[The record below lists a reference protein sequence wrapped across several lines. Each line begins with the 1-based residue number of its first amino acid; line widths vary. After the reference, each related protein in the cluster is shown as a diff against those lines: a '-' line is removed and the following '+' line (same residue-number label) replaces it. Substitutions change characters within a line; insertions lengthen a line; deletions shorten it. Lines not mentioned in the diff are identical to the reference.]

1 MPPGCLT
8 VLAPI
13 RLGEDTALRGTLRAI
28 GDDIKGRRLDADRG
42 RPHVDFARSQRIHFA
57 RFAIMDDPDRGPG
70 RTRLLYATVYD
81 GALADHLT
89 ELADITSDLDAIW
102 GACEGFAGAA
112 TFHTFIS
119 EHALEPEAYYIAF
132 RDETVASIRHAISVR
147 QHATSLAPP
156 PAARSLPD
164 AIAGAVQRLV
174 RAVPVVVD
182 VARAVGRFGLGNV
195 YAGASGITASL
206 NRYPIVRLVNSITRN
221 RMAPRQ
227 SLFSSV
233 PIDNCATPVP
243 VAPGDEF
250 PSTLTSPPAAFREDV
265 IAQNQLTLVTVV
277 APGRVDRLRAV
288 MAAIDAYARRL
299 SPPGSLTGIST
310 IHFVRWLVIDN
321 GRRLLF
327 VSDYDN
333 SWENYIDEFA
343 EMILSGLDAIWD
355 TAPGFPP
362 DGARD
367 LPAFKRFL
375 RCHQVP
381 AEVFFSAYPGETVLN
396 IAADT
401 ARARQ
406 Q

>member
-13 RLGEDTALRGTLRAI
+13 RPGGDTALRGTLRAI
-28 GDDIKGRRLDADRG
+28 GDDINGRRLAADPG

-57 RFAIMDDPDRGPG
+57 RFAILDDPDRGPG
-70 RTRLLYATVYD
+70 RTRLLYASVYD
-81 GALADHLT
+81 GALADHLA
-89 ELADITSDLDAIW
+89 ELAGITSDLDAIW
-102 GACEGFAGAA
+102 GACSGYAGAA
-112 TFHTFIS
+112 TFDAFIS
-119 EHALEPEAYYIAF
+119 EHAHQAEAYYAAF
-132 RDETVASIRHAISVR
+132 RDETAASIRHAISVR
-147 QHATSLAPP
+147 QHATSSTPL
-156 PAARSLPD
+156 PAARRLAD

-174 RAVPVVVD
+174 RAAPVVVD
-182 VARAVGRFGLGNV
+182 VTRAVRRFGLGNV

-206 NRYPIVRLVNSITRN
+206 DRYPIVRLLNWLTRN
-221 RMAPRQ
+221 RMAPRA
-227 SLFSSV
+227 SPFSSV
-233 PIDNCATPVP
+233 AIDHCATPVP
-243 VAPGDEF
+243 FAHGDEF
-250 PSTLTSPPAAFREDV
+250 PSPLTSPPAAFREDV
-265 IAQNQLTLVTVV
+265 ITQNQLTLVTVV
-277 APGRVDRLRAV
+277 ASGRVDRLRVV
-288 MAAIDAYARRL
+288 MSAIDAYARRL
-299 SPPGSLTGIST
+299 SSPGSLTGIST

-355 TAPGFPP
+355 TALGYPP

-401 ARARQ
+401 ARARRQ
-406 Q
+406 

>member
-1 MPPGCLT
+1 
-8 VLAPI
+8 
-13 RLGEDTALRGTLRAI
+13 
-28 GDDIKGRRLDADRG
+28 
-42 RPHVDFARSQRIHFA
+42 
-57 RFAIMDDPDRGPG
+57 
-70 RTRLLYATVYD
+70 
-81 GALADHLT
+81 
-89 ELADITSDLDAIW
+89 
-102 GACEGFAGAA
+102 
-112 TFHTFIS
+112 
-119 EHALEPEAYYIAF
+119 
-132 RDETVASIRHAISVR
+132 
-147 QHATSLAPP
+147 
-156 PAARSLPD
+156 
-164 AIAGAVQRLV
+164 VQRLV
-174 RAVPVVVD
+174 RAAPAVVD
-182 VARAVGRFGLGNV
+182 VARAVKRFGLGNV
-195 YAGASGITASL
+195 YAGTSGITASL
-206 NRYPIVRLVNSITRN
+206 DRYPLVRLMNWITRN

-227 SLFSSV
+227 SRFSSV
-233 PIDNCATPVP
+233 ATDNCATPVP
-243 VAPGDEF
+243 FAPGDEF
-250 PSTLTSPPAAFREDV
+250 PSTLTSPPATFREDV

-277 APGRVDRLRAV
+277 AHGRVDRVRAV

-355 TAPGFPP
+355 TALGFPA

-367 LPAFKRFL
+367 LPAFKHFL

-381 AEVFFSAYPGETVLN
+381 AEVFFSAYPDATVLN